1 MLLFKRHHAPFLVAL
16 RCALRSWGREEGACV
31 RACVRACVLWALLR
45 YEIIVCF
52 IVPQACFE
60 WLRGIVNAR
69 QARVPP
75 PPPAPP
81 VAAAAA
87 VIAPKAKP
95 APRPLPPGWG
105 ASDV

>member
-1 MLLFKRHHAPFLVAL
+1 M
-16 RCALRSWGREEGACV
+16 
-31 RACVRACVLWALLR
+31 RACARACVLWALLR
-45 YEIIVCF
+45 YEIIVVF
-52 IVPQACFE
+52 VVPQACFE

-69 QARVPP
+69 RGAPVPA

-81 VAAAAA
+81 VAAA